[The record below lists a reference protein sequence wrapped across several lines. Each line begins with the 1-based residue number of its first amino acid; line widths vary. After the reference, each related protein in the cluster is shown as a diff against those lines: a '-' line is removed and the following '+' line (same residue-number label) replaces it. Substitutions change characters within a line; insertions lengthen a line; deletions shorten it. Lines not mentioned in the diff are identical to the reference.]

1 MWCQQ
6 LVYQSTNDAGR
17 YVDGFFGSIIPVVL
31 TIFGYQYLY
40 QVFHGVFLS
49 DMFQLQAVYPMT
61 IQISLILIGIGMVVG
76 LVGSFLSTTNIYVGN
91 VRRVVV

>member
-1 MWCQQ
+1 MM
-6 LVYQSTNDAGR
+6 LEGMLI
-17 YVDGFFGSIIPVVL
+17 GFFGSIIPVVL

-76 LVGSFLSTTNIYVGN
+76 LVGSFLSTTKYL
-91 VRRVVV
+91 RWKR